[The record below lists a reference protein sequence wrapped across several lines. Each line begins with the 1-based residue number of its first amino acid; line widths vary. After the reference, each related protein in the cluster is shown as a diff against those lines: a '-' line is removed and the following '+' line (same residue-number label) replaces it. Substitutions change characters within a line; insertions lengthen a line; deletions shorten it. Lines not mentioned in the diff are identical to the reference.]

1 MFQQMLTADF
11 SGWCLTITA
20 VPRSAQDCFDDRLA
34 DRPSDRIEAKSDGT
48 TDTRLHK
55 GLR

>member
-48 TDTRLHK
+48 TDTRLQK